1 MLPPETPRIMGARI
15 SIRGHLFFS
24 TPTRENEQMQNS
36 HDVTTLGTTLGRPP
50 SRVFGIRQKDRLF
63 HAFIVGQTGTGK
75 STFIFNM
82 MQQDTE
88 NGRGFCLID
97 PHGDLALV
105 TSKSVDATALYW
117 DVSDPSC
124 PYGYNP
130 LAYVTAQY
138 RPLVASGLIET
149 LKKQWSDAWGARM
162 EHLLRYS
169 LLALLER
176 PDSTM
181 RDIIPMFLEKDFRK
195 QVIGSISDPQVRNF
209 WTTEFP
215 AMNYRTAVDGV
226 APIANKIGAFLAH
239 PVVRKSVCEPREP
252 LRFRK
257 IMDEGKILI
266 VNLAKGKL
274 GADTANVLGGLIVS
288 SIANAAYSRQNMPEI
303 ERQPFYLFIDEF
315 HSFTTSA
322 FTDMLSE
329 LRKYALGIVATTQ
342 FSSRLDDTV
351 REAIFGNV
359 GTIISF
365 RVGATD
371 AAILAKQ
378 FGADVPEPRD
388 LVGLANY
395 EFYIKLMI
403 DGTQS
408 KAFSAT
414 TLPP

>member
-1 MLPPETPRIMGARI
+1 MWR
-15 SIRGHLFFS
+15 
-24 TPTRENEQMQNS
+24 RENIRVRAFPGS
-36 HDVTTLGTTLGRPP
+36 TVTLGTTLGRPP
-50 SRVFGIRQKDRLF
+50 SRIFGIRQQDRLF
-63 HAFIVGQTGTGK
+63 HMFAVGQTGTGK
-75 STFIFNM
+75 STLLLNM
-82 MQQDTE
+82 MRQDAE
-88 NGRGFCLID
+88 RGQGFCLID
-97 PHGDLALV
+97 PHGDLAQAA
-105 TSKSVDATALYW
+105 SRYAHATQLYW
-117 DVSDPSC
+117 DVSDPNS

-130 LAYVTAQY
+130 LTYVTAEY

-169 LLALLER
+169 LLALLDR

-181 RDIIPMFLEKDFRK
+181 QDIMPMFLDKDFRNR
-195 QVIGSISDPQVRNF
+195 VIASISDNQVKNF

-239 PVVRKSVCEPREP
+239 PVVRKAICAPSEP

-257 IMDEGKILI
+257 IMDEGKVLI

-288 SIANAAYSRQNMPEI
+288 SIANAAYSRQNIPES
-303 ERQPFYLFIDEF
+303 ERKPFFLLIDEF
-315 HSFTTSA
+315 HSFTTST
-322 FTDMLSE
+322 FIDMLSE

-342 FSSRLDDTV
+342 FTSRLDDTV

-365 RVGATD
+365 RIGATD
-371 AAILAKQ
+371 AALLAKQ
-378 FGADVPEPRD
+378 FGSDVPESRD
-388 LVGLANY
+388 IVGLANY
-395 EFYIKLMI
+395 EFFVKLMI
-403 DGTQS
+403 DGVQS
-408 KAFSAT
+408 KPFSAR
-414 TLPP
+414 TLPPSFSEFAA